1 MKKPDVAAVKKE
13 KVLLRR
19 KSELPHDNSTLK
31 ALETHKKKEEFL
43 STIKKE
49 KDWPLFLRLPTN
61 PNDHQLIMSER

>member
-49 KDWPLFLRLPTN
+49 KD
-61 PNDHQLIMSER
+61 